1 MGRCGK
7 ALAHRTRARP
17 PAAAATV
24 ATRGSLPAAS
34 RTACRRPRKLPK
46 STVTMGDV
54 AEHKFTLMP
63 ARTVAW
69 IGFAGLMT
77 WGGLWLL
84 VAVLGPLTARPEPPP
99 TGFFLA
105 MLPVVLLLL
114 MGPVWGLGG
123 TLVVTMEP
131 GRALVRRDRPG
142 RPGKPVV
149 IVVPPGARLNFG
161 VDRMRGRNRNHGML
175 LVAAGQSLTR
185 IDEMAGFSRL
195 SEIAATLN
203 GMLERRVSS

>member
-1 MGRCGK
+1 
-7 ALAHRTRARP
+7 
-17 PAAAATV
+17 
-24 ATRGSLPAAS
+24 
-34 RTACRRPRKLPK
+34 
-46 STVTMGDV
+46 MGDA

-69 IGFAGLMT
+69 IGFAVLMT

-84 VAVLGPLTARPEPPP
+84 IAVLGPLTAHPEPPP

-114 MGPVWGLGG
+114 IGPAWGLGG
-123 TLVVTMEP
+123 TLVVTREP
-131 GRALVRRDRPG
+131 GRVLVRRDRPG
-142 RPGKPVV
+142 RRGKPVV
-149 IVVPPGARLNFG
+149 IMVPPGARLNFG
-161 VDRMRGRNRNHGML
+161 VDRMRGRSRNYGML

-185 IDEMAGFSRL
+185 IDEMAGFARL

-203 GMLERRVSS
+203 GMLDRRL